1 MGTHVLI
8 LLLLSLLFN
17 YAHLLTAGTL
27 GHETA
32 DKAAPVQPGVEDD
45 LEDDFKKQE
54 MHFLRALGLTERPK
68 PSAARR
74 AIPAFMWKLY
84 RGGDDGGAAGGGG
97 AGGGA
102 DDGGGGADGG
112 ADDGADDG
120 GADGGG
126 ADGGGDGGARERP
139 CRLPRY
145 GVTGNIIRH
154 IPDQGSHVDLP
165 RISTARS
172 LCASRRLLFNLTVA
186 QKAGEEI
193 GMARLQLVLPPASYG
208 PKSGEVPVSLRI
220 SAIHG
225 AGGTQQQQRLRAI
238 VSSSVRLSRSAW
250 TFDLTEE
257 ARKAIGQGQLS
268 VFLEIEEVVEEEDV
282 LHTDVEEVSLSSSSK
297 LYAALEGVLS
307 SLSSSSSSSTDL
319 STEWNEEGSM
329 PFSSSSAAAASSS
342 SKSNAGVE
350 ETPWAATSSASKEPS
365 LCERA
370 EQELRSSL
378 LLISMDGSRCT
389 TRRAKRSASHQSS
402 MGDNH
407 HDLHSPFPTSPGSAS
422 SSTSASSSSS
432 SSSASPVTPSNVCK
446 RRRLYI
452 DFRDVGW
459 HDWVIA
465 PQGYLANYCAG
476 ECPYPLGEALNG
488 TNHAVL
494 QTLVHAVDPRGVPQP
509 CCVPVHLSPISMLYY
524 DNSDNVVLRHYDG
537 MVVDE
542 CGCR

>member
-1 MGTHVLI
+1 L
-8 LLLLSLLFN
+8 
-17 YAHLLTAGTL
+17 
-27 GHETA
+27 
-32 DKAAPVQPGVEDD
+32 EDD
-45 LEDDFKKQE
+45 LKKQE

-84 RGGDDGGAAGGGG
+84 RGG
-97 AGGGA
+97 
-102 DDGGGGADGG
+102 
-112 ADDGADDG
+112 
-120 GADGGG
+120 
-126 ADGGGDGGARERP
+126 GGDGGSRERP

-154 IPDQGSHVDLP
+154 IPDQGSHVDIP
-165 RISTARS
+165 RSSTTRS

-186 QKAGEEI
+186 QKAGEEV
-193 GMARLQLVLPPASYG
+193 GMARLQLVLPPASYV
-208 PKSGEVPVSLRI
+208 PKSGEVPVYLRI
-220 SAIHG
+220 SAIRG
-225 AGGTQQQQRLRAI
+225 AGGTQQRLRAI

-257 ARKAIGQGQLS
+257 ARKAIGQG
-268 VFLEIEEVVEEEDV
+268 VEE
-282 LHTDVEEVSLSSSSK
+282 
-297 LYAALEGVLS
+297 
-307 SLSSSSSSSTDL
+307 
-319 STEWNEEGSM
+319 M
-329 PFSSSSAAAASSS
+329 PR
-342 SKSNAGVE
+342 
-350 ETPWAATSSASKEPS
+350 AATSSASKEPS

-389 TRRAKRSASHQSS
+389 TRRAKRSASH
-402 MGDNH
+402 
-407 HDLHSPFPTSPGSAS
+407 P
-422 SSTSASSSSS
+422 
-432 SSSASPVTPSNVCK
+432 PVTPSNVCK
-446 RRRLYI
+446 RRRLYV

>member
-17 YAHLLTAGTL
+17 YARLLTAGTL

-32 DKAAPVQPGVEDD
+32 DKDSPVQPGVDDD
-45 LEDDFKKQE
+45 LEDDLKKQE

-84 RGGDDGGAAGGGG
+84 RGGADGGAA
-97 AGGGA
+97 
-102 DDGGGGADGG
+102 DGGGGG
-112 ADDGADDG
+112 
-120 GADGGG
+120 
-126 ADGGGDGGARERP
+126 GGGDGGSRERP

-154 IPDQGSHVDLP
+154 IPDQGSHVDIP
-165 RISTARS
+165 RSSTTRS

-186 QKAGEEI
+186 QKAGEEV
-193 GMARLQLVLPPASYG
+193 GMARLQLVLPPASYV
-208 PKSGEVPVSLRI
+208 PKSGEVPVYLRI
-220 SAIHG
+220 SAIRG
-225 AGGTQQQQRLRAI
+225 AGGTQQRLRAI
-238 VSSSVRLSRSAW
+238 VSSSMRLSRSAW

-268 VFLEIEEVVEEEDV
+268 VFLEIEEEVQEEDV
-282 LHTDVEEVSLSSSSK
+282 LYTDVEEVSLSSSSASSK
-297 LYAALEGVLS
+297 PHTALEGVLS
-307 SLSSSSSSSTDL
+307 SSSSSSMDL
-319 STEWNEEGSM
+319 YTEWNEEGSM
-329 PFSSSSAAAASSS
+329 PFLSSSAAASSS
-342 SKSNAGVE
+342 SSSKPNAGVE
-350 ETPWAATSSASKEPS
+350 EMPRAATSSASKEPS

-389 TRRAKRSASHQSS
+389 TRRAKRSASHH
-402 MGDNH
+402 H
-407 HDLHSPFPTSPGSAS
+407 HDLHSPFPTSPGSLSSSS
-422 SSTSASSSSS
+422 SSTSSSSSS
-432 SSSASPVTPSNVCK
+432 SSSATPVTPSNVCK
-446 RRRLYI
+446 RRRLYV

>member
-17 YAHLLTAGTL
+17 YAHLLMAGTL

-84 RGGDDGGAAGGGG
+84 RGGDDGGAAGGGADDGGGG

-102 DDGGGGADGG
+102 DDGGGADGG
-112 ADDGADDG
+112 ADDGGGADG
-120 GADGGG
+120 GADGG
-126 ADGGGDGGARERP
+126 DRERP

-165 RISTARS
+165 RISTTRS

-186 QKAGEEI
+186 QKAGEKV

-220 SAIHG
+220 SAIHE
-225 AGGTQQQQRLRAI
+225 AGGTEQQLRSI

-268 VFLEIEEVVEEEDV
+268 VFLEIEEEEEDV
-282 LHTDVEEVSLSSSSK
+282 LHTDVEE
-297 LYAALEGVLS
+297 
-307 SLSSSSSSSTDL
+307 
-319 STEWNEEGSM
+319 
-329 PFSSSSAAAASSS
+329 
-342 SKSNAGVE
+342 
-350 ETPWAATSSASKEPS
+350 
-365 LCERA
+365 
-370 EQELRSSL
+370 ELRSSL

-389 TRRAKRSASHQSS
+389 TRRAKRSASRIS
-402 MGDNH
+402 
-407 HDLHSPFPTSPGSAS
+407 
-422 SSTSASSSSS
+422 
-432 SSSASPVTPSNVCK
+432 VTPSNVCK
-446 RRRLYI
+446 RRRLYV

>member
-1 MGTHVLI
+1 
-8 LLLLSLLFN
+8 
-17 YAHLLTAGTL
+17 
-27 GHETA
+27 
-32 DKAAPVQPGVEDD
+32 
-45 LEDDFKKQE
+45 

-112 ADDGADDG
+112 ADDGADDGGG

-225 AGGTQQQQRLRAI
+225 AGGTQQQQQRLRAI

-268 VFLEIEEVVEEEDV
+268 VFLEIEEE
-282 LHTDVEEVSLSSSSK
+282 
-297 LYAALEGVLS
+297 
-307 SLSSSSSSSTDL
+307 
-319 STEWNEEGSM
+319 
-329 PFSSSSAAAASSS
+329 
-342 SKSNAGVE
+342 
-350 ETPWAATSSASKEPS
+350 EPS

-389 TRRAKRSASHQSS
+389 TRRAKRSASHQ
-402 MGDNH
+402 
-407 HDLHSPFPTSPGSAS
+407 T
-422 SSTSASSSSS
+422 
-432 SSSASPVTPSNVCK
+432 SPVTPSNVCK

>member
-102 DDGGGGADGG
+102 DDGGADGG
-112 ADDGADDG
+112 ADDGADDGGG

-165 RISTARS
+165 RISTTRS

-238 VSSSVRLSRSAW
+238 
-250 TFDLTEE
+250 
-257 ARKAIGQGQLS
+257 
-268 VFLEIEEVVEEEDV
+268 
-282 LHTDVEEVSLSSSSK
+282 
-297 LYAALEGVLS
+297 
-307 SLSSSSSSSTDL
+307 
-319 STEWNEEGSM
+319 GSM
-329 PFSSSSAAAASSS
+329 PFSSLSAAAAASSS
-342 SKSNAGVE
+342 SKPNAGVA
-350 ETPWAATSSASKEPS
+350 ETPWAATSASKEPS

-389 TRRAKRSASHQSS
+389 TRRAKRSASHQ
-402 MGDNH
+402 
-407 HDLHSPFPTSPGSAS
+407 T
-422 SSTSASSSSS
+422 
-432 SSSASPVTPSNVCK
+432 SPVTPSNVCK